1 MLRLVNKS
9 EVLTGG
15 GNMDSRT
22 AEKINEI
29 KKYWNSEGECNEI
42 DDIVSL
48 RENAYSD
55 VYDLVQIIKEQQ
67 EELNKWIAE
76 FMI

>member
-1 MLRLVNKS
+1 MHFKGGDRL
-9 EVLTGG
+9 
-15 GNMDSRT
+15 DSRT
-22 AEKINEI
+22 TEKINEI
-29 KKYWNSEGECNEI
+29 KKYWNSDGECNEI

-67 EELNKWIAE
+67 EELDKWTDE
-76 FMI
+76 FMF